1 MRIIVGHASRRG
13 STAEIAERI
22 AETLRRTSDDV
33 DVVAMA
39 KAKSVEGCDGIVLG
53 SAIHNQAWL
62 PEASDF
68 LYRQSGN
75 LAGTPIWLFSVG
87 MSAGLPAPLRGPAR
101 RAQEKRI
108 AQAFPGEVRPRSH
121 RVFSGV
127 GSPDLLPRWGQF
139 LFRAAGGRFGDYRD
153 WAGIEAW
160 AQSIARDLHGSE
172 SMPQP

>member
-1 MRIIVGHASRRG
+1 MRILIGHASRQG
-13 STAEIAERI
+13 ATAEIAERI
-22 AETLRRTSDDV
+22 AEIFRRISDEV
-33 DVVAMA
+33 DVLPM
-39 KAKSVEGCDGIVLG
+39 KEAKSVEGYDGVVLG

-87 MSAGLPAPLRGPAR
+87 MSAGLPAPLRGPGR

-108 AQAFPGEVRPRSH
+108 AQAFPVEVRPRSH

-127 GSPDLLPRWGQF
+127 GSPDLLPRWGRF

-153 WAGIEAW
+153 WAGIEEW
-160 AQSIARDLHGSE
+160 AQSIARDLHGPE

>member
-1 MRIIVGHASRRG
+1 MRILVGHASRQG
-13 STAEIAERI
+13 TTAEIAERI
-22 AETLRRTSDDV
+22 AETFRRLSDEV
-33 DVVAMA
+33 DVVPMA
-39 KAKSVEGCDGIVLG
+39 KAKSVEGYDGVVLG

-68 LYRQSGN
+68 LHGQSGN
-75 LAGTPIWLFSVG
+75 LAGKPVWLFSVG
-87 MSAGLPAPLRGPAR
+87 MSAGLPAPLRRPAR

-108 AQAFPGEVRPRSH
+108 AQAFPVEVRPRSH

-153 WAGIEAW
+153 WEGIEEW
-160 AQSIARDLHGSE
+160 AQSIARDLHGRPG
-172 SMPQP
+172 SMR